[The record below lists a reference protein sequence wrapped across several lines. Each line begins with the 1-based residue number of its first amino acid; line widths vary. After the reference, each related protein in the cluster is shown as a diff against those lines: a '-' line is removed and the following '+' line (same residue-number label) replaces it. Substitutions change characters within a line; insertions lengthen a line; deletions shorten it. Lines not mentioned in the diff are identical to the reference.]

1 MSQYVFVPCFQMFE
15 LGGADCF
22 AESADRELVRNSEWA
37 DGRDYQK
44 RAKGLH
50 EPAVGNPAGKWQED
64 SRNNGSVSST
74 NEGSGS
80 GADAANGKGV
90 LRDAV
95 TGWED
100 QRAVFEAALYSHGS
114 AETLYQEAVLDLP
127 DLQLDLAAVGIDAA
141 YLAANLSS
149 LTDENRPIE
158 DCTTKH

>member
-1 MSQYVFVPCFQMFE
+1 MTLYSLLDPH
-15 LGGADCF
+15 GGTDAGG
-22 AESADRELVRNSEWA
+22 E
-37 DGRDYQK
+37 
-44 RAKGLH
+44 GLH
-50 EPAVGNPAGKWQED
+50 EPAAGNPAGKWQED
-64 SRNNGSVSST
+64 IRNNGSVSSA

-80 GADAANGKGV
+80 GADTANGKGV

-100 QRAVFEAALYSHGS
+100 QRAVFEAALYSPGT

-127 DLQLDLAAVGIDAA
+127 DPQFDLAAVGIDAA

-158 DCTTKH
+158 DCTTKHYRPERKKYHGHTMGGM